1 MRRLAALAIPL
12 LLSACA
18 SSSVTLLPG
27 EDGAPAGSVAVFN
40 PKTETEVGVLDAT
53 DTRTGFGKVAPR
65 KVKATLW
72 TKLTQ
77 GFPSPAA
84 RYTLY
89 FVEGTTTLVPDS
101 EAEMGRLFAEI
112 SKRSNNGVS
121 VQITGHTDTVGQDV
135 DNDILSLRR
144 AIEIRGFLAEK
155 GLDLSITRT
164 AGRGERELLEPTAD
178 NVSNDHNR
186 RVEVIVR

>member
-12 LLSACA
+12 LLAACA

-27 EDGAPAGSVAVFN
+27 EAGAPAGSVVVLN
-40 PKTETEVGVLDAT
+40 PKTEAEKGVLDKP
-53 DTRTGFGKVAPR
+53 DTRTGFSKVAPR
-65 KVKATLW
+65 KVKSTLW
-72 TKLTQ
+72 AKLTQ
-77 GFPSPAA
+77 GFPPPAA
-84 RYTLY
+84 RFTLY

-101 EAEMGRLFAEI
+101 EVELTRLFAEI
-112 SKRSNNGVS
+112 ANRSNNGVS
-121 VQITGHTDTVGQDV
+121 VQITGHTDTVGTDA

-164 AGRGERELLEPTAD
+164 AGRGERELLEPTED
-178 NVSNDHNR
+178 NVPNEHNR